1 MYLHPSEGGLLASC
15 EEVGWFGHC
24 RFVSAFGVCISSGCD
39 SCGPWVT
46 PGCRALL
53 RGEKGKREELW
64 VVLTRSCAP
73 RFLINPGSLWGRG
86 NFFRNVRSQTA
97 QQSPFSFA
105 PRACL

>member
-1 MYLHPSEGGLLASC
+1 MYLRPSEGGLLASC
-15 EEVGWFGHC
+15 EEVGWFCHC

-46 PGCRALL
+46 PGCKVLL

-73 RFLINPGSLWGRG
+73 HFLINPGNL
-86 NFFRNVRSQTA
+86 
-97 QQSPFSFA
+97 
-105 PRACL
+105 